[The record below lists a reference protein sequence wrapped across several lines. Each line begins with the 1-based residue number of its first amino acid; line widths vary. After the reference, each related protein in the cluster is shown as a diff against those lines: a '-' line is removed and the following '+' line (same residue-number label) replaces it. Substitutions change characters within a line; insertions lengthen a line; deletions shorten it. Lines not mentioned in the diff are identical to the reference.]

1 MSAANWERIH
11 LVEDFNY
18 ALGQRLRA
26 ARRHRGW
33 SLGDV
38 ESQTSGEFK
47 ASVVGAYE
55 RGERAISVQ
64 RFARLS
70 EIYGTPASELLPA
83 PREPDLVIDL
93 DALSNDEGDVVERYL
108 AAIQMMRKTPGGD
121 EVRESDRAVISS
133 LLQSVRA
140 SQGD

>member
-1 MSAANWERIH
+1 MGADKP

-38 ESQTSGEFK
+38 ESQTDGEFK

-70 EIYGTPASELLPA
+70 DIYGTPPSDLLPA
-83 PREPDLVIDL
+83 RPDPDIVIDL
-93 DALSNDEGDVVERYL
+93 DVLAGEDGDLVDRYL
-108 AAIQMMRKTPGGD
+108 AAIQMMRKKPGVE

-133 LLQSVRA
+133 LLRTVRI
-140 SQGD
+140 SSRD

>member
-1 MSAANWERIH
+1 MGADKP
-11 LVEDFNY
+11 LLEDFNY

-38 ESQTSGEFK
+38 ESQTDGEFK

-70 EIYGTPASELLPA
+70 DIYGTPPSELLPA
-83 PREPDLVIDL
+83 QLDPDIVIDL
-93 DALSNDEGDVVERYL
+93 DALAGEDGDLVDRYL
-108 AAIQMMRKTPGGD
+108 AAIQMMRKMPGVE

-133 LLQSVRA
+133 LLRTVRTF
-140 SQGD
+140 SRD

>member
-1 MSAANWERIH
+1 M
-11 LVEDFNY
+11 VEEFNY

-33 SLGDV
+33 SLGEV
-38 ESQTSGEFK
+38 ESNTEGEFK

-64 RFARLS
+64 RFVRLS
-70 EIYGTPASELLPA
+70 DIYGTPASDLLPT
-83 PREPDLVIDL
+83 PPDPGLVIDL
-93 DALSNDEGDVVERYL
+93 EALTSEDGDLVERYL
-108 AAIQMMRKTPGGD
+108 AAIQMLRRTPGGD

-133 LLQSVRA
+133 LIQSVRTT
-140 SQGD
+140 STSD

>member
-1 MSAANWERIH
+1 
-11 LVEDFNY
+11 LVDEFNH

-38 ESQTSGEFK
+38 EAETDGEFK

-70 EIYGTPASELLPA
+70 DIYGTPASELLPA
-83 PREPDLVIDL
+83 DSDPEVVIDL
-93 DALSNDEGDVVERYL
+93 TALIGDDGDLVDRYL
-108 AAIQMMRKTPGGD
+108 AAIQMMRKSPGVD

-133 LLQSVRA
+133 LLSSVRTA
-140 SQGD
+140 NQD

>member
-1 MSAANWERIH
+1 MGADKP
-11 LVEDFNY
+11 LVEEFNH

-38 ESQTSGEFK
+38 ETQTDGEFK

-70 EIYGTPASELLPA
+70 EIYGTPASELLPMQVSA
-83 PREPDLVIDL
+83 ELVIDL
-93 DALSNDEGDVVERYL
+93 DALTGDDGDLVDRYL
-108 AAIQMMRKTPGGD
+108 AAIQMMRKTPGLD

-133 LLQSVRA
+133 LLQSVKA
-140 SQGD
+140 PTND

>member
-1 MSAANWERIH
+1 M
-11 LVEDFNY
+11 VDDFNY

-38 ESQTSGEFK
+38 ETHTDGEFK

-64 RFARLS
+64 RFSRLS
-70 EIYGTPASELLPA
+70 EIYGTPPSDLLPA
-83 PREPDLVIDL
+83 AQDPEVVIDL
-93 DALSNDEGDVVERYL
+93 NALTGEDGDLVDRYL
-108 AAIQMMRKTPGGD
+108 AAIQMMRKSPGVD

-133 LLQSVRA
+133 LLSSVRA
-140 SQGD
+140 PTSE